1 MKAFPVACVALWV
14 ALLTWASPV
23 LAQSNLGA
31 PAVTALA
38 ITAPAITAPN
48 LSADVF
54 TDSLKPPEL
63 NSSMLS
69 AYVLH
74 TRVAHL
80 QNPALMQANALAFGT
95 LQSTPSSPAL
105 TSDLLSRYIENS
117 YVSTANQLQTLGNE
131 RNCLAQAIYHEA
143 RGEPEAGQW
152 AVASVILNRVQ
163 SVRYP
168 MSVCDVVF
176 QNASRKNR
184 CQFSFACD
192 GQSDEG
198 GIGNRIVRE
207 SWVKANLIA
216 ETAFAKFRIG
226 EPQDNLPQSVLY
238 YHNTRVAPRW
248 ASAMQVEAKIGGH
261 IFYSAQ

>member
-1 MKAFPVACVALWV
+1 M
-14 ALLTWASPV
+14 
-23 LAQSNLGA
+23 LAGTFAVLGA
-31 PAVTALA
+31 IMLA
-38 ITAPAITAPN
+38 WTAPALAQNTLVTSN
-48 LSADVF
+48 LSSDVF
-54 TDSLKPPEL
+54 SNSFEPPEL
-63 NSSMLS
+63 NSSLLS
-69 AYVLH
+69 AYIVN
-74 TRVAHL
+74 TQVARL
-80 QNPALMQANALAFGT
+80 QSPALLQANALAFGVIPT
-95 LQSTPSSPAL
+95 MPNSPAL
-105 TSDLLSRYIENS
+105 TSELLSLYIKNS
-117 YVSTANQLQTLGNE
+117 YVSTTDQLVQVGKE

-163 SVRYP
+163 SIRYP

-198 GIGNRIVRE
+198 GVGNRIVRE
-207 SWVKANLIA
+207 SWVRANLIA
-216 ETAFAKFRIG
+216 ETAFARFRIG
-226 EPQDNLPQSVLY
+226 EQRDNLPQSVLY
-238 YHNTRVAPRW
+238 YHNTRVKPRW